1 MATPSD
7 EAPTKNTEP
16 WQDPLRSPHAMQAV
30 INRDAF
36 PYERVINPAL
46 RRVLPADSPTEPYE
60 SQPEYVKTVVHW
72 GQRKLLLSE
81 IEFLTLIGRNDLRGA
96 TVVYAGAGPGTHI
109 PQLTRMFPQVHFI
122 LVDPTPFTRE
132 LREMEE
138 RPDSRVLLMNR
149 LFTDELASEL
159 AQKYGRILFVSDIR
173 VEAYD
178 EDPIEKDMAAQMRW
192 HELLGATRSMLKFRL
207 PWTKPGST
215 EYLDGDIYLPVW
227 GPQTTTESRLITK
240 KGAPLARRTYHH
252 DLYNNQMFYFR
263 CYLRPALYPH
273 QVQGV
278 PGLDHCYDCS
288 AEVAILSH
296 YLSEFTL
303 PTRGA
308 GAASQRVAQLSNEI
322 TRAIPGGRTLRD
334 ETRLFNHPS
343 RACRK
348 RTREASPENG
358 EQGLVFTCETTHM
371 V

>member
-1 MATPSD
+1 M
-7 EAPTKNTEP
+7 
-16 WQDPLRSPHAMQAV
+16 
-30 INRDAF
+30 
-36 PYERVINPAL
+36 
-46 RRVLPADSPTEPYE
+46 
-60 SQPEYVKTVVHW
+60 
-72 GQRKLLLSE
+72 
-81 IEFLTLIGRNDLRGA
+81 
-96 TVVYAGAGPGTHI
+96 VYAGAGPGTHI

-159 AQKYGRILFVSDIR
+159 AHKYGRILFVSDIR
-173 VEAYD
+173 VEAYE

-240 KGAPLARRTYHH
+240 KGALLARRTYHH

-296 YLSEFTL
+296 YLSEFAL
-303 PTRGA
+303 PTWGA
-308 GAASQRVAQLSNEI
+308 GAQGVKNGGRRASQRVARLSNEI
-322 TRAIPGGRTLRD
+322 TRAIPGGRSLMGKTL
-334 ETRLFNHPS
+334 TFSHSP
-343 RACRK
+343 RARRK
-348 RTREASPENG
+348 RTRETSPVG
-358 EQGLVFTCETTHM
+358 SV
-371 V
+371 